1 MEWAALIAIGMC
13 LIMCNVIF
21 EHRKNRKYFKQLGEF
36 LLAKDLEWD

>member
-21 EHRKNRKYFKQLGEF
+21 EHRKNRKYFKQFCSLKMWSGINE
-36 LLAKDLEWD
+36 